1 MQCVGQGGKL
11 FQTQLFTPDGLRQA
25 AGQNDLPQLFFRK
38 PIAVDGRQGVEQCL
52 APLGKGGLHNG
63 KNSVPVTRHQ
73 RFRMWNHLNNG
84 GSDLGRGEKTVRR
97 DLKQQLAM
105 GMVLTK
111 KRKCPAVWPP
121 GAAQIRLA
129 TSF

>member
-52 APLGKGGLHNG
+52 APLGKGGLHHPEKVLRVIHLLRGGTNG
-63 KNSVPVTRHQ
+63 S
-73 RFRMWNHLNNG
+73 G
-84 GSDLGRGEKTVRR
+84 CG
-97 DLKQQLAM
+97 
-105 GMVLTK
+105 
-111 KRKCPAVWPP
+111 
-121 GAAQIRLA
+121 II
-129 TSF
+129 